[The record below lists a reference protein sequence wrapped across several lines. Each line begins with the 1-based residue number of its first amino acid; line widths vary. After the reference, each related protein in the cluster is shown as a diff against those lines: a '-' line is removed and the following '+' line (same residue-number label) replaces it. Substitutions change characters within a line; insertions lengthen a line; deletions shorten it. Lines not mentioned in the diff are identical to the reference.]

1 MLQLFI
7 DATVHGENWIADN
20 FLRFYPQFLSRES
33 WRVKDIKI
41 ADKIELNEAVHAP
54 SSRYGEAILKND

>member
-1 MLQLFI
+1 M
-7 DATVHGENWIADN
+7 VHN

-41 ADKIELNEAVHAP
+41 ADKIELNGAVHAFGAVVFFKLP
-54 SSRYGEAILKND
+54 FKQKCFRLRGCLKFS